1 MDVGEMHYEF
11 KLKLNKVDSLD
22 YNNFLVPEIDWY
34 LNEAQH
40 IFIKTRYSG
49 NNSRA
54 AGFEASQKRTDDLRN
69 LVVKDQIIA
78 TVPTSSDPSV
88 YEALLPFQG
97 IERYMFALRVMANG
111 FKGTCEGKLNC
122 IQTQHDDLNDTL
134 KNPFYAPSFEWREV
148 PVVYG
153 TSGGGASDLN
163 KLFVYTDGTFSI
175 TSINLDYLRHPA
187 RIAHPTVFAGG
198 QYLLPD
204 NSGTLIT
211 LDQNCELAEHTH
223 KEIVDLAVQLVAGDI
238 DHPGIQSKMLKTS
251 INE

>member
-34 LNEAQH
+34 LNEAQS
-40 IFIKTRYSG
+40 IYIKTRYSG

-69 LVVKDQIIA
+69 LVVRDKIFAAI
-78 TVPTSSDPSV
+78 PTSSDPSV
-88 YEALLPFQG
+88 YEVLLPSTG
-97 IERYMFALRVMANG
+97 IERYMFALRMTANG
-111 FKGTCEGKLNC
+111 AKSGCEGKLNC

-148 PVVYG
+148 PIVYG
-153 TSGGGASDLN
+153 TTGAGASDIN
-163 KLFVYTDGTFSI
+163 KVFVYTDGSFSI
-175 TSINLDYLRHPA
+175 TSINIDYLRHPA
-187 RIAHPTVFAGG
+187 RIAYPSGFAGN

-204 NSGTLIT
+204 NSGTLVT
-211 LDQNCELAEHTH
+211 ADQNCELSEHTH
-223 KEIVDLAVQLVAGDI
+223 KEIVDLAVQIVAGDI
-238 DHPGIQSKMLKTS
+238 DHPGFQSKMLKTS

>member
-78 TVPTSSDPSV
+78 TIPTSSDPSV
-88 YEALLPFQG
+88 YEAILPSIG
-97 IERYMFALRVMANG
+97 PERYMFALRVMANG
-111 FKGTCEGKLNC
+111 TKADCEGKLNC

-153 TSGGGASDLN
+153 TSGAGASDLN

-175 TSINLDYLRHPA
+175 TSINFDYLRHPA
-187 RIAHPTVFAGG
+187 RIAYPSVFTGG

-204 NSGTLIT
+204 SSGTLIT
-211 LDQNCELAEHTH
+211 ADQNCELAEHTH
-223 KEIVDLAVQLVAGDI
+223 KEIVDLAVSIVAGDI